1 VKARTSEW
9 LSRRILQDGEGEGVT
24 MGDSIIA
31 TVYFPLII
39 TGLIL
44 TIMWAMGAAG
54 PNRQEQ
60 RVKPSK

>member
-1 VKARTSEW
+1 
-9 LSRRILQDGEGEGVT
+9 

-44 TIMWAMGAAG
+44 TIMWGMSAAG
-54 PNRQEQ
+54 TNRRGQGA
-60 RVKPSK
+60 KGST

>member
-1 VKARTSEW
+1 
-9 LSRRILQDGEGEGVT
+9 

-44 TIMWAMGAAG
+44 TIMWAMSAAG
-54 PNRQEQ
+54 TNRREQ
-60 RVKPSK
+60 RVKRSK